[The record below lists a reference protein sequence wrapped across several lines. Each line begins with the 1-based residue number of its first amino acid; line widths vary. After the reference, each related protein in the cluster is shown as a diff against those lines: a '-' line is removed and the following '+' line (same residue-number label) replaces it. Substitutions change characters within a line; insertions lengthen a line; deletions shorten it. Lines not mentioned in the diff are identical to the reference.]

1 MTHSPVA
8 GPCRTMLVVEVKEDV
23 GANGGGKVEGRKGPD
38 GPGVGGSLII
48 RCPRIWSSDRNES
61 FCFFEKTSH
70 QNAFAQMLSIKQVA
84 PIRIN

>member
-48 RCPRIWSSDRNES
+48 PINRTRGPEVPQSTYICPGWIY
-61 FCFFEKTSH
+61 
-70 QNAFAQMLSIKQVA
+70 
-84 PIRIN
+84 